1 MRLQS
6 RVLHRIW
13 ELGYG
18 WFVFPFVFI
27 VKYLLG
33 NVPVLSRFL
42 SFIGRRSMTMFLT
55 HTFIRWPYCEGIV
68 YGTGNFLL
76 NWGVLLALSVAV
88 AVTIDWLFDRVRL
101 KSLISCVT
109 GKVDS
114 MCLATESDAA

>member
-33 NVPVLSRFL
+33 NVPVLLRFL
-42 SFIGRRSMTMFLT
+42 SFIGRHSMTMFLT
-55 HTFIRWPYCEGIV
+55 HTFIRWTYCEGIV

-76 NWGVLLALSVAV
+76 KWSVLLVLSVAV
-88 AVTIDWLFDRVRL
+88 AVVIDWLLDKVRL
-101 KSLISCVT
+101 KSLISRVT
-109 GKVDS
+109 WKVDS
-114 MCLATESDAA
+114 MHLATESDAA